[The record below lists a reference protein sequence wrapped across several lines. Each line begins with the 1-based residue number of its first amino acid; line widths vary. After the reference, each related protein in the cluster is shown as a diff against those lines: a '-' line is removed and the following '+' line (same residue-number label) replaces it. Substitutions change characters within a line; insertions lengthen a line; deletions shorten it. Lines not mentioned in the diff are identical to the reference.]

1 MERRR
6 PSCTRPSARLCAGAM
21 ADEGLEDGDSKGFQS
36 SKGVKAKKE
45 EKIESW
51 KLSPH
56 TPGMID
62 YSLWNEIEG
71 RTLAKRAY
79 ENESLTS
86 YKKRLCITAKR
97 LPKSLVKNVLA
108 IYK

>member
-1 MERRR
+1 
-6 PSCTRPSARLCAGAM
+6 M

-56 TPGMID
+56 TPGMMPLD

-79 ENESLTS
+79 ENESPAS

-97 LPKSLVKNVLA
+97 LPKSLVKNLLG
-108 IYK
+108 IS